1 MRAYT
6 HYGNRRSR
14 TASGTLPVSGRTIAV
29 DPRVI
34 PLGTVIEIEGIGKR
48 VAEDTG
54 GSIKGKQ
61 LDLFLPSVQA
71 CTQFGVRSR
80 KVYLVD

>member
-6 HYGNRRSR
+6 RTASIRGK
-14 TASGTLPVSGRTIAV
+14 TASGTVPTSGRTIAV

-48 VAEDTG
+48 IAEDTG
-54 GSIKGKQ
+54 GHVKGKK
-61 LDLFLPSVQA
+61 LDVFLPTVQA
-71 CTQFGVRSR
+71 CLQFGVRSR
-80 KVYLVD
+80 KVYIVD

>member
-6 HYGNRRSR
+6 QSVNLRGR
-14 TASGTLPVSGRTIAV
+14 TASGTVPTDGRTIAV

-34 PLGTVIEIEGIGKR
+34 PLGTVIEIEGLGQR

-54 GSIKGKQ
+54 SHVKGKK
-61 LDLFLPSVQA
+61 LDVFLPSVQA
-71 CTQFGVRSR
+71 CAQFGVRSR
-80 KVYLVD
+80 KVYIVD